1 MSKLKKNLGGGNA
14 ATTKIEKNND
24 LGCVDEELEVE
35 DRFELIYEAIKKG
48 LTLKLKGKEEKII
61 EFKPYVKRRCL
72 IHKYDM
78 DKGKK
83 YYSNNYKSEQYIIFD
98 YLNEFL
104 SKLIKEFNNN
114 YELVIKISITKNDD
128 DFVFLL
134 EFFPPCNGSPKYFKD
149 FNYLSEGF
157 LHLIEE
163 INSEK
168 YKNTK
173 LFKNNNNISKIIKQE
188 TTNNDKTQNM
198 DSTQSFNNI
207 SVNMSRANMSNK
219 EQSTTYQPQ
228 SNKMKDKNNKYEIIS
243 FQRYLYNYNSDDKG
257 MNTADFCKELNGYS
271 KYYIIG
277 GTSGSSTSTLKVF
290 GYNFFPTSL
299 KDIKT
304 DKLVHSIFQ
313 RKNLDGKIGI
323 FSCELKNLVIYD
335 LNNDTFKPSY
345 PVLDNDEK
353 SFVSIIEF
361 KQEKKENNT
370 ILITAGNGGVTR
382 FNNPFGITDSKLE
395 IYTESSCIGLIQ
407 IDEKRIAFTS
417 NMIIPNGTD
426 NLFIYDLDA
435 KVLQSIDNHSFIAS
449 PNGLAVFDFMENNDK
464 KLYLVCACK
473 KYVDGQEN
481 GILLVNIKN
490 ELKNELKNE
499 YAKYFYKTDEFEV
512 YCICQI
518 CDMMKSG
525 TISISFE
532 DKGEGT
538 EFFLVGGFDKI
549 NRKGAIKLF
558 KIKGDKVVFL
568 QDIINKIYV
577 APLNIYK
584 KIGDQSI
591 SLSSQSTK
599 SSSQNQFKNDNQ
611 SIDNINI
618 EEDTKFKG
626 FEGAVTSIMQ
636 SMSSYEIVATCSDG
650 KVSLFSCPNLEIY
663 GKKLFIN
670 NS

>member
-1 MSKLKKNLGGGNA
+1 M
-14 ATTKIEKNND
+14 
-24 LGCVDEELEVE
+24 
-35 DRFELIYEAIKKG
+35 
-48 LTLKLKGKEEKII
+48 
-61 EFKPYVKRRCL
+61 
-72 IHKYDM
+72 
-78 DKGKK
+78 
-83 YYSNNYKSEQYIIFD
+83 
-98 YLNEFL
+98 
-104 SKLIKEFNNN
+104 
-114 YELVIKISITKNDD
+114 
-128 DFVFLL
+128 

-173 LFKNNNNISKIIKQE
+173 LCKNNNNISKIIKQE

-435 KVLQSIDNHSFIAS
+435 KVLKSIDNHSFIAS

-481 GILLVNIKN
+481 GILLVNLN
-490 ELKNELKNE
+490 NN